1 MASRWKGSKR
11 TEDSYSHWYVYLTQ
25 LGSLPENF
33 LPCINGVSRTLARL
47 LEHLQ
52 AEGHQCMLLGPDTGM
67 STYSGHPLVGTAGVP
82 LVVYPGLKLNFL
94 RPKFMRVIKDFVGP
108 RHPV

>member
-1 MASRWKGSKR
+1 MAIPPRKSAHE
-11 TEDSYSHWYVYLTQ
+11 T
-25 LGSLPENF
+25 ENF

-52 AEGHQCMLLGPDTGM
+52 KEGHQCMLLGPDTGM

-94 RPKFMRVIKDFVGP
+94 RPKFMRVIKDFVSADLETV
-108 RHPV
+108 RIYF

>member
-1 MASRWKGSKR
+1 M
-11 TEDSYSHWYVYLTQ
+11 SYSLSWRSSEVV
-25 LGSLPENF
+25 ENF

-52 AEGHQCMLLGPDTGM
+52 KEGHQCMLLGPDTGM

-94 RPKFMRVIKDFVGP
+94 RPKFMRVIKDFV
-108 RHPV
+108 RHLDCTWRGR

>member
-1 MASRWKGSKR
+1 
-11 TEDSYSHWYVYLTQ
+11 
-25 LGSLPENF
+25 
-33 LPCINGVSRTLARL
+33 
-47 LEHLQ
+47 
-52 AEGHQCMLLGPDTGM
+52 MLLGPDTGM

-108 RHPV
+108 IKRSAKSGLADR